1 MSTAAVRSSRAA
13 RVPSREEKKTGW
25 GLWAVVAAGI
35 VLLALAVA
43 WFLGWISF
51 GTDPRVVEI
60 RGLQEEARKQFAESG
75 GPRTVADATAAVTA
89 MNTIRAKTEAL
100 PPRLRTQ
107 VEQQGRGVFR
117 TAMRARI
124 DSYFSTPPEKRQAE
138 LDRQIDQEEMMR
150 KAFETASA
158 VAGAMGMGQNAQAG
172 QGASGQASTQPQGPP
187 AGGGPPRSGSEEDR
201 NRWRKSMIDSTTPE
215 QRAKYVEYRRAMDE
229 RRQQRGLPSG
239 WGR

>member
-1 MSTAAVRSSRAA
+1 MSTAAVRSARAA
-13 RVPSREEKKTGW
+13 RVPAREHAKPAW
-25 GLWAVVAAGI
+25 GLWAAVAVGV
-35 VLLALAVA
+35 VLLALLVA
-43 WFLGWISF
+43 WLFGWISF
-51 GTDPRVVEI
+51 GTDPRVAEI

-75 GPRTVADATAAVTA
+75 GPRTVAEATAAVTA

-100 PPRLRTQ
+100 PPHLRSQ

-117 TAMRARI
+117 NAMRARI
-124 DSYFSTPPEKRQAE
+124 DSYFAAPPEKRQAE

-158 VAGAMGMGQNAQAG
+158 VAGAMGMRQAAPAGQGGSGQAG
-172 QGASGQASTQPQGPP
+172 QQAQGPP
-187 AGGGPPRSGSEEDR
+187 SGGPPRGGSEEDR

-215 QRAKYVEYRRAMDE
+215 QRARYVEYRRAMDE
-229 RRQQRGLPSG
+229 RREQRGLPSG